1 MPSIQI
7 LFFSNQFQCII
18 PQFHKSLTIL
28 NISYKIQHQ
37 TLTIQ
42 SLDFFS
48 NPNLIHFFLNFY
60 QIHHDSTLNTPIGVL
75 STKPQQI
82 KGLCDLST
90 KTLGL
95 EQTNLHR
102 KTLAILPITLDIQKT
117 LDSIKKK
124 KKIITLFFS
133 FFSFLFFLFFLSS
146 SPFSPPYGCLSLCE
160 TKNEAFCLSSH
171 FKYSN
176 LSFNYHLVLHLS
188 RISIQLVL
196 FLFWHLIFSKI
207 SHQLL

>member
-18 PQFHKSLTIL
+18 PQFHKSLTNF

-37 TLTIQ
+37 TLTIH
-42 SLDFFS
+42 SLDFFFS

-102 KTLAILPITLDIQKT
+102 KTLAIIPITLDIQKT
-117 LDSIKKK
+117 LDSIPKKK
-124 KKIITLFFS
+124 KTYICS
-133 FFSFLFFLFFLSS
+133 SPSSPSS
-146 SPFSPPYGCLSLCE
+146 SSSLLLPFLLHTGDLAFVRQKKKE
-160 TKNEAFCLSSH
+160 TFCLSSH

>member
-18 PQFHKSLTIL
+18 PQFHKSLTNF

-60 QIHHDSTLNTPIGVL
+60 QILHDSTLNTPIGVL

-102 KTLAILPITLDIQKT
+102 KTLAIIPITLDIQKT

-124 KKIITLFFS
+124 KKHTFVFLLLLLPLLPLLPLFFS
-133 FFSFLFFLFFLSS
+133 LFS
-146 SPFSPPYGCLSLCE
+146 
-160 TKNEAFCLSSH
+160 
-171 FKYSN
+171 
-176 LSFNYHLVLHLS
+176 
-188 RISIQLVL
+188 SIRVP
-196 FLFWHLIFSKI
+196 
-207 SHQLL
+207 